1 MLCREHAAQLR
12 RRKPELDA
20 AGVEALFV
28 AFSPAEA
35 VKAFEEELIPGWTCL
50 HDPDLQVY
58 RQYALPRMPPS
69 RVLSPK
75 VIGSYLSLLLRGRRL
90 RRPEG
95 DPLQLGGD
103 FLIDRE
109 GILRF
114 VHRSRTPADRP
125 DPDLLVTRAV
135 KL

>member
-1 MLCREHAAQLR
+1 
-12 RRKPELDA
+12 
-20 AGVEALFV
+20 
-28 AFSPAEA
+28 
-35 VKAFEEELIPGWTCL
+35 
-50 HDPDLQVY
+50 
-58 RQYALPRMPPS
+58 
-69 RVLSPK
+69 VLSPK